1 MNANVLALVT
11 VGVAAGGL
19 GALLGVGGGIILV
32 PGLILLAGLPFHSAV
47 AASLVC
53 VVATSVS
60 GSVVYLRRARVELDV
75 AVRLQLFTVVG
86 AVAAGL
92 VATAIPAGPLYLA
105 FALLLVVTAYRMWPR
120 SGREHADAHP
130 VDGRRGAVAAGASVG
145 AGAVAGLLG
154 VGGGI
159 LNVPILHLLLG
170 RSFDRAAATSVY
182 MIGVTAAAAAAVYL
196 VRGAVEPTIAGVTM
210 LGTLAGA
217 AVAAALGERLD
228 RRLLKVAF
236 VLLLLYVA
244 VRMVSLGVAAL

>member
-1 MNANVLALVT
+1 MLALVT

-60 GSVVYLRRARVELDV
+60 GSVVYLRRGRVELDV

-92 VATAIPAGPLYLA
+92 VATAIPAAPLYLA
-105 FALLLVVTAYRMWPR
+105 FALL
-120 SGREHADAHP
+120 
-130 VDGRRGAVAAGASVG
+130 
-145 AGAVAGLLG
+145 VAGLLG

>member
-1 MNANVLALVT
+1 VNANVLALVT

-60 GSVVYLRRARVELDV
+60 GSVVYLRRGRVELDV

-92 VATAIPAGPLYLA
+92 VATAIPAAPLYLA
-105 FALLLVVTAYRMWPR
+105 FALL
-120 SGREHADAHP
+120 
-130 VDGRRGAVAAGASVG
+130 
-145 AGAVAGLLG
+145 VAGLLG